1 MSRTLDS
8 SLINREPAACE
19 PVVGT
24 PAPAPAPAPT
34 QAVPGSRASMHGRLV
49 ETISEGSA
57 SASEPAMVKAPARVR
72 CA

>member
-34 QAVPGSRASMHGRLV
+34 QAVSRASMHGRLV